1 MTAEIAVLN
10 FHGVAMAADSAV
22 SIGSNKVYNSANK
35 LFALSKKHPVGIMI
49 YGNAQMMSVP
59 WETLIKSY
67 RSTLKNKKYKKLKDY
82 GDSFIEYLTKTR
94 DIGLENEELY
104 LNITISRV
112 VKNLREAVEQAVGE
126 GFRATPTL
134 TNIEIQRIISATILA
149 NSSQLIGRDKLIK
162 IDAQWINELVGTINS
177 TVDSFIAAS
186 FENIALS
193 TKEKKLILDACI
205 SEVCLSEF
213 SPSHSGIVI
222 SGFGND
228 EIYPSLISYEIEWR
242 INKFLKFRISNQQ
255 HINVSSGA
263 SIVPFAQREMVDT
276 FIEGTDRRLVDYIN
290 SRISEVFNDLPNT
303 MLEGT
308 SVRASSKNL
317 ALLKS
322 NGLAIAKKLAQEI
335 REVQNINF
343 VNPVLDSVA
352 ALPLDELASMAHTLI
367 NMTSFKR
374 RVSLNTESVGGPID
388 VAVISKGD
396 GFIWI
401 NRKHYFK
408 PELNQH
414 YFVNNS

>member
-22 SIGSNKVYNSANK
+22 SIGSIKVYNSANK

-67 RSTLKNKKYKKLKDY
+67 RVTLKNKKFKTLKEY
-82 GDSFIEYLTKTR
+82 GDNFIEYLRCTKN
-94 DIGLENEELY
+94 IGSENEALY
-104 LNITISRV
+104 LNQIVSKV
-112 VKNLREAVEQAVGE
+112 VKNIRDNLELAVQEA
-126 GFRATPTL
+126 FRVTPSLTNLEIQKIINDSIEISCKTL
-134 TNIEIQRIISATILA
+134 TSRNKLNQIESSWIIE
-149 NSSQLIGRDKLIK
+149 LIK
-162 IDAQWINELVGTINS
+162 IINS

-186 FENIALS
+186 FENISLS
-193 TKEKKLILDACI
+193 TKEKKLILEACT
-205 SEVCLSEF
+205 SEICLNEF

-242 INKFLKFRISNQQ
+242 INGFLKSRVSNQQ
-255 HINVSSGA
+255 NISVKNGA

-276 FIEGTDRRLVDYIN
+276 FIEGADRRLIEFIN
-290 SRISEVFNDLPNT
+290 SKISHIFDDISTNLFQ
-303 MLEGT
+303 GT
-308 SVRASSKNL
+308 TVRTGPKNL
-317 ALLKS
+317 NQLKN
-322 NGLAIAKKLAQEI
+322 NGLEISRKLAQEI
-335 REVQNINF
+335 RDVQNINF